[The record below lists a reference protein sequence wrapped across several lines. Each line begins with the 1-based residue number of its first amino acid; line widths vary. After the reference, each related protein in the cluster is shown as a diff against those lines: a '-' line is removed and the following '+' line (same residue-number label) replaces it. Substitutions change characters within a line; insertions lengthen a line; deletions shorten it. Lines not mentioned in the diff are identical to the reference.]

1 LEATVI
7 NMNRGFTLIEILVAT
22 TVFSLAL
29 GAMSSLFVMSLQG
42 QRSIFA
48 QQNLVDNTRF
58 ALEQMS
64 RQIRMARRDE
74 TGICTGS
81 AGSTYSGGGASI
93 IFIDPQSNCRT
104 YDLSG
109 GIIRMRLDTGQE
121 FRNLTSNDI
130 NIERLDFDVRGQEAT
145 DGEQPRVTIVIDAKD
160 PNQHSAGI
168 ILQTTISA
176 RSVDV
181 P

>member
-1 LEATVI
+1 
-7 NMNRGFTLIEILVAT
+7 
-22 TVFSLAL
+22 
-29 GAMSSLFVMSLQG
+29 
-42 QRSIFA
+42 
-48 QQNLVDNTRF
+48 
-58 ALEQMS
+58 
-64 RQIRMARRDE
+64 
-74 TGICTGS
+74 
-81 AGSTYSGGGASI
+81 
-93 IFIDPQSNCRT
+93 
-104 YDLSG
+104 
-109 GIIRMRLDTGQE
+109 MRLDTGQE